1 MTAEDNW
8 NALKSPENKNKNKIS
23 EKFQKTKYMEII
35 LGAVLKSFRLK
46 YVLF

>member
-8 NALKSPENKNKNKIS
+8 NALKSPENKNENKIS
-23 EKFQKTKYMEII
+23 EKFQKTRYMEII
-35 LGAVLKSFRLK
+35 LGAVLSFRLK